1 MSQIA
6 REAGITREGL
16 DKALSGSGNPS
27 FSIIV
32 EVVKALGVRVSIQGL
47 DEGRGGRF

>member
-1 MSQIA
+1 MTQIA
-6 REAGITREGL
+6 RKACITREGL

-27 FSIIV
+27 FPIIV
-32 EVVKALGVRVSIQGL
+32 EVAHGLGVRVSFQGL